1 MNHSDFHD
9 IVCNAWM
16 EVIFA
21 QSVSCYGIFI
31 FMATKVWKQ
40 LCPFEGVRAI
50 ENENIENLN
59 MHNVSM
65 ETLESL
71 LLIYVFLFSWLKLP
85 FCLNLHAKLE
95 IEMTNRAEKEYYKY
109 ILFHGCQYEKNKGIH
124 RWIERINK
132 DRNYNALKISF
143 K

>member
-1 MNHSDFHD
+1 MNSSDFHD
-9 IVCNAWM
+9 IVLNAWM

-21 QSVSCYGIFI
+21 QSILHYGIFI

-40 LCPFEGVRAI
+40 LCPFKGVRAI

-71 LLIYVFLFSWLKLP
+71 LLCVTF
-85 FCLNLHAKLE
+85 
-95 IEMTNRAEKEYYKY
+95 
-109 ILFHGCQYEKNKGIH
+109 
-124 RWIERINK
+124 
-132 DRNYNALKISF
+132 
-143 K
+143 